1 MSQTPGTAPD
11 ALSVALN
18 RERLNGVT
26 APDRFTAQGD
36 FRVELSNDDSPVHV
50 HLRFDDTLG
59 RVAETT
65 GSNHYLDP
73 GARLVVDV
81 PVADL
86 SEPVEGALTV
96 VTGHGSV
103 EETVAVTIDP
113 DGGTTGRTDRTVAG
127 SADES
132 ATGRGDAGR
141 SGGATTGS
149 GGTASAGSGSG
160 TASTGGGSAT
170 GSPGGASPAT
180 SDSSGGRGGAG
191 AGGTATPAAVVESVR
206 TAVGGES
213 TPATGTL
220 LVGGFAAAVVVLAA
234 TLAVWVDSVVV
245 LGGALAVVV
254 AVAAA
259 GYILASG

>member
-1 MSQTPGTAPD
+1 MSRTPGTAPD
-11 ALSVALN
+11 ALAVALN

-26 APDRFTAQGD
+26 APDQFTATGD
-36 FRVELSNDDSPVHV
+36 FRVELTNDDSPVHV
-50 HLRFDDTLG
+50 HLRFDDALG

-113 DGGTTGRTDRTVAG
+113 DDGTTGRTDRAVAG
-127 SADES
+127 SAGES
-132 ATGRGDAGR
+132 VVGSDTGG
-141 SGGATTGS
+141 SGGATTG
-149 GGTASAGSGSG
+149 GGVAASAGRGNG
-160 TASTGGGSAT
+160 TA
-170 GSPGGASPAT
+170 SPGGASAAA
-180 SDSSGGRGGAG
+180 SGGGGGSGSGRGG
-191 AGGTATPAAVVESVR
+191 GGSGATPTAVVESVR
-206 TAVGGES
+206 TAVADGS
-213 TPATGTL
+213 SPATGTL
-220 LVGGFAAAVVVLAA
+220 LVGGFAAAVVVLALA
-234 TLAVWVDSVVV
+234 LAVWVDSVVV
-245 LGGALAVVV
+245 LGGAFAVVV

-259 GYILASG
+259 GYILAAG